1 MSDPQALRLH
11 LMQVIAALERI
22 PRRFTGIHQAEDF
35 LASDEGVDRLDAIC
49 MMLIAVGEAFKQIDR
64 KTDGK
69 LLPRYPE
76 VDWVG
81 VKGVRDVVAHGYFD
95 VDADQVF
102 AICQHDVPILL
113 QTVRRMIDDLS
124 GSGPDG
130 EPPAA
135 GA

>member
-11 LMQVIAALERI
+11 LMQVLEALERI
-22 PRRFTGIHQAEDF
+22 PRRFNEIQEAEDF

-64 KTDGK
+64 KTGGQ

-81 VKGVRDVVAHGYFD
+81 VKGCATWLLT
-95 VDADQVF
+95 
-102 AICQHDVPILL
+102 AISTWTRTKCLPSANRMSPSCC
-113 QTVRRMIDDLS
+113 RRC
-124 GSGPDG
+124 
-130 EPPAA
+130 AA
-135 GA
+135 